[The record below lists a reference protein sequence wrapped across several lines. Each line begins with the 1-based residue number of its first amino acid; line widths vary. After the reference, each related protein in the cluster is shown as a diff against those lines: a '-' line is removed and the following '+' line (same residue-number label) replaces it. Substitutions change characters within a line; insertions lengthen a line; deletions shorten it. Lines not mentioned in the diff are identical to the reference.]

1 MKRRIKDMYKI
12 CVYHASYPHGNYTLQ
27 YAVGPFIQIPFA
39 NISSYFHS
47 NLIFFLDTVYN
58 SVISNFFVRDH
69 IRNTCICHD
78 FWLIGW
84 KGFCAST
91 DETCHVILSR
101 WVHEQKFT
109 WNLRCIIR
117 HDKLQTCLT
126 ALRNIFFLII
136 FRLCFICSCYVDRH
150 IWWFPGWYNDV
161 DILFAR

>member
-78 FWLIGW
+78 LINWLKRVLCIYRW
-84 KGFCAST
+84 DMSCDSLPMSSRTKI
-91 DETCHVILSR
+91 HV
-101 WVHEQKFT
+101 
-109 WNLRCIIR
+109 
-117 HDKLQTCLT
+117 KL
-126 ALRNIFFLII
+126 ALYNQAWQITNMFNGIEKYIFSHYF
-136 FRLCFICSCYVDRH
+136 
-150 IWWFPGWYNDV
+150 
-161 DILFAR
+161 

>member
-69 IRNTCICHD
+69 NQEYMHLSWLLINCLKRVLCIYRWDMSCD
-78 FWLIGW
+78 SLPMSLRTKI
-84 KGFCAST
+84 
-91 DETCHVILSR
+91 HV
-101 WVHEQKFT
+101 
-109 WNLRCIIR
+109 
-117 HDKLQTCLT
+117 KL
-126 ALRNIFFLII
+126 ALYNQAWQITNMSNGIEKYIFSHYF
-136 FRLCFICSCYVDRH
+136 
-150 IWWFPGWYNDV
+150 
-161 DILFAR
+161 

>member
-47 NLIFFLDTVYN
+47 NLIFFSGHCLQL
-58 SVISNFFVRDH
+58 SNIKFFRKRPYQEYMH
-69 IRNTCICHD
+69 LS
-78 FWLIGW
+78 WLLINW
-84 KGFCAST
+84 LQGFCAST

-136 FRLCFICSCYVDRH
+136 FRLCFICSCYVVRH